1 MAVHNMFGASLL
13 LAAASSPVEECPR
26 DGSQHL
32 RHGECE
38 DFVPPYLC
46 RKNFRHVS
54 SSTDRKCCICGAG
67 SVRCCVLAKNGS
79 HSAGLSMRS
88 MTDTS
93 SNSTSGL
100 DLFASRPQSAPMYY
114 TISTASA
121 CVFGDNKYAGAVA
134 VGKKVYLC
142 ARAPLSFRNAQ

>member
-1 MAVHNMFGASLL
+1 MFGASLL
-13 LAAASSPVEECPR
+13 LTAASSPVEECPR

-67 SVRCCVLAKNGS
+67 SVRCCVLAASVDQSVGIACRVGRLLQCFPHHGFGPGCYLRISGFSWFSDWNPKVQKYVNIVDLVKRF
-79 HSAGLSMRS
+79 H
-88 MTDTS
+88 TS
-93 SNSTSGL
+93 
-100 DLFASRPQSAPMYY
+100 R
-114 TISTASA
+114 
-121 CVFGDNKYAGAVA
+121 
-134 VGKKVYLC
+134 
-142 ARAPLSFRNAQ
+142 